1 MFRSVW
7 DLRCAGGV
15 RGVQTWSRSPA
26 CRVSI
31 TGGRPPV
38 CLGDRM
44 HRLQRRVALAM
55 LALSLA
61 LGAGWTARAQS
72 TGTLQG
78 TVTDASGAVVAG
90 AKVTATET
98 KTGVSRSV
106 TSDSAGSYAL
116 PALNPGT
123 YRLVVNAAGMQ
134 AQTLSGIVLAVDSTE
149 RVDVKLGVASTAQTV
164 EVTAAAEQ
172 MNTSNMTVGQVIGE
186 RTVQQIPLNGRHFLD
201 LGNLIPGSVT
211 APQSGFLTAPL
222 QGLGAA
228 SFDTA
233 GNREDTVNFMINGIN
248 LNDMSQNQI
257 TFQPSVA
264 TVSEFKVDNSSLS
277 AEYGRDSGAVVNVA
291 TRSGTNEFHGEAFDY
306 IRNNDVDAR
315 NYFNPSPVPMS
326 TFKRNNPGVDVG
338 GPVLIPHIYDGRN
351 RTFFFVSYEGL
362 LQSQGL
368 TINSGVP
375 TNTERASVTDPIVQK
390 LLTLVPTANDSTGTR
405 FLGSASSPVTV
416 EQFTGD
422 LLHNISATD
431 QLHFYYAWQQD
442 KRNEPTLP
450 GETIPNFGDHR
461 TAHRQIGTLVETHE
475 FGSNVVNEAR
485 LGFNRIAISFAPNF
499 VANPVSYG
507 INNGVGVDIGLP
519 QIAVSSIGLN
529 FGGPAGEPQGRFD
542 TTMVFSDNVSWLRG
556 KHSLDMGGEFRRF
569 VNDNFNRDTSTFVF
583 STVNS
588 FLADQAIEFIVTPQD
603 VVSRIFENAL
613 GAYVQ
618 DVYRVNSRLSLQF
631 GLRFDWDGTPTEGA
645 NRFVDFNPA
654 TMQLQRV
661 GTPGFSQ
668 VYSQNYSWNPRAGFI
683 WDVTGLGK
691 TVLRGGFTM
700 QNDEPVANLVSGLAS
715 NPPFAAPVL
724 YTSNA
729 TTPYVTFA
737 NAFTAASGL
746 PTLSPT
752 NVARNFS
759 DSYVESYNLNLQ
771 QQLPWGLVSQLAYV
785 GSHGVH
791 LRLALNQNQPING
804 VRPYAALSA
813 QSPYDPS
820 KGLGNITEYDSI
832 GSSHYNALWAT
843 LTRRFANGLDFNT
856 SYTWSKSM
864 DLNSLSSQGVILQNS
879 YDPAN
884 NYGLSDFD
892 ARNRWVFSS
901 VYALPFGHNR
911 LTKGWQLSAIAQLQ
925 SGNPL
930 TVVTTSALNGT
941 FGTVRPDILG
951 TVQTEHTRL
960 SSGAV
965 QYLPQS
971 LCYNPTSGCVFSSNG
986 QHFGNEA
993 RNSISGPG
1001 FEDVDFSVQKD
1012 TTIYRNVTLEIR
1024 ADAFNILNHPN
1035 FGQPL
1040 ATMSIGK
1047 GTITTGSF
1055 GEIVNTRFPVGDVG
1069 SSRQMQL
1076 AGRIFF

>member
-1 MFRSVW
+1 M
-7 DLRCAGGV
+7 
-15 RGVQTWSRSPA
+15 QTRIK
-26 CRVSI
+26 R
-31 TGGRPPV
+31 TG
-38 CLGDRM
+38 M
-44 HRLQRRVALAM
+44 ALAAIFM
-55 LALSLA
+55 TLAF
-61 LGAGWTARAQS
+61 GFHAGAQS

-78 TVTDASGAVVAG
+78 TVTDATGAAVAG
-90 AKVTATET
+90 AQVVATGT
-98 KTGVSRSV
+98 QTGVSR
-106 TSDSAGSYAL
+106 TAASDSVGSYSL
-116 PALNPGT
+116 PALQPGT
-123 YRLVVNAAGMQ
+123 YRLVVTASGMQ
-134 AQTLSGIVLAVDSTE
+134 PTTLDNIVLAVDSTE
-149 RVDVKLGVASTAQTV
+149 RVDVKLGVAASSETV
-164 EVTAAAEQ
+164 QVTAAAQQ
-172 MNTSNMTVGQVIGE
+172 MNVSDITVGQVIGQ

-201 LGNLIPGSVT
+201 MGLLIPGSVT

-257 TFQPSVA
+257 TFQPSIA

-277 AEYGRDSGAVVNVA
+277 AEYGRNSGAVVNVA
-291 TRSGTNEFHGEAFDY
+291 TRSGTNTLHGEAFDY

-315 NYFNPSPVPMS
+315 NYFNPHPVAMS
-326 TFKRNNPGVDVG
+326 TFKRNNPGADLG
-338 GPVLIPHIYDGRN
+338 GPVVIPHLYNGKD

-375 TNTERASVTDPIVQK
+375 TNAERTSVTDPIVAK
-390 LLTLVPTANDSTGTR
+390 LLTLVPQANDPTGTR

-416 EQFTGD
+416 EQYTGD
-422 LLHNISATD
+422 LLHNLTASD
-431 QLHFYYAWQQD
+431 QIHAYYAWQQD

-475 FGSNVVNEAR
+475 FNSSVVNEAR

-507 INNGVGVDIGLP
+507 INNGVSSDIGLP

-542 TTMVFSDNVSWLRG
+542 TTVVLSDNVSWLKG
-556 KHSLDMGGEFRRF
+556 KNTFNFGGEFRRF
-569 VNDNFNRDTSTFVF
+569 INDNFNRDTSTFVF

-588 FLADQAIEFIVTPQD
+588 FLADQAIEFVVTPQD
-603 VVSRIFENAL
+603 VVSRIFVDSL
-613 GAYVQ
+613 GAYAQ

-645 NRFVDFNPA
+645 NRFVGFNA
-654 TMQLQRV
+654 STLQLQRV
-661 GTPGFSQ
+661 GTPGFSS
-668 VYSQNYSWNPRAGFI
+668 VYNQNYTWNPRAGFI
-683 WDVTGLGK
+683 WDVTGAGQ

-700 QNDEPVANLVSGLAS
+700 QDDEPVANLVSGLSS
-715 NPPFAAPVL
+715 NPPFATPVL

-737 NAFTAASGL
+737 NAFSAASGL

-759 DSYVESYNLNLQ
+759 DAYVESYNLNLQ

-804 VRPYAALSA
+804 TRPYAALSA

-820 KGLGNITEYDSI
+820 KGLGNITEFDSI

-864 DLNSLSSQGVILQNS
+864 DLNSLSTQGVILQNS

-892 ARNRWVFSS
+892 VRNRWVFSS

-911 LTKGWQLSAIAQLQ
+911 LTKGWQTAVIAQLQ
-925 SGNPL
+925 TGNPL
-930 TVVTTSALNGT
+930 SVETTSSLNGT
-941 FGTVRPDILG
+941 FGTVRPDQLAP
-951 TVQTEHTRL
+951 VQTTYQHL
-960 SSGAV
+960 ASGAI

-971 LCYNPTSGCVFSSNG
+971 LCYTPTAGCIFSSNG
-986 QHFGNEA
+986 QHFGDMA

-1001 FEDVDFSVQKD
+1001 FEDVDFSLQKD
-1012 TTIYRNVTLEIR
+1012 TTIYRNAVFEIR
-1024 ADAFNILNHPN
+1024 ADAFNVLNHPN

-1040 ATMSIGK
+1040 STMSIGK
-1047 GTITTGSF
+1047 GAITAGNF
-1055 GEIVNTRFPVGDVG
+1055 GQIVNTRFPVGDVG
-1069 SSRQMQL
+1069 SSRQLQL
-1076 AGRIFF
+1076 AGRIIF

>member
-1 MFRSVW
+1 MRVMVRLRMRAVRVW
-7 DLRCAGGV
+7 AVLAVLSLGV
-15 RGVQTWSRSPA
+15 G
-26 CRVSI
+26 
-31 TGGRPPV
+31 
-38 CLGDRM
+38 
-44 HRLQRRVALAM
+44 RVAL
-55 LALSLA
+55 
-61 LGAGWTARAQS
+61 AQS

-78 TVTDASGAVVAG
+78 VVTDASGAVVAG
-90 AKVTATET
+90 AQVVATET
-98 KTGVSRSV
+98 ETGVSRTV
-106 TSDSAGSYAL
+106 VSDSAGGYAL
-116 PALNPGT
+116 PSLAPGT
-123 YRLVVNAAGMQ
+123 YRLVVSAQGM
-134 AQTLSGIVLAVDSTE
+134 APQTLGGVVLGVDSTE
-149 RVDVKLGVASTAQTV
+149 RVDVKLGVASTAETV
-164 EVTAAAEQ
+164 EVTGAAEQ
-172 MNTSNMTVGQVIGE
+172 MNTSDMTVGQVIGQ

-201 LGNLIPGSVT
+201 MGVLIPGSVT
-211 APQSGFLTAPL
+211 APQNGFLTAPL
-222 QGLGAA
+222 QGLGAE

-291 TRSGTNEFHGEAFDY
+291 TRSGTNDFHGEGFDY

-315 NYFNPSPVPMS
+315 NYFNPHPIPMS
-326 TFKRNNPGVDVG
+326 TFKRNNPGADVG
-338 GPVLIPHIYDGRN
+338 GPVVIPHIYDGRN

-375 TNTERASVTDPIVQK
+375 TNAERATVTDPIVEK
-390 LLTLVPTANDSTGTR
+390 LLTLIPQANDPTGSR

-431 QLHFYYAWQQD
+431 QLHAYYAWQQD

-475 FGSNVVNEAR
+475 FSSNVVNEAR

-499 VANPVSYG
+499 VADPVSYG
-507 INNGVGVDIGLP
+507 IDNGVTTDIGLP
-519 QIAVSSIGLN
+519 QVEVSSIGLN

-542 TTMVFSDNVSWLRG
+542 TTLVFSDNVSWLKG
-556 KHSLDMGGEFRRF
+556 KHTIDMGGEFRRF
-569 VNDNFNRDTSTFVF
+569 VNDNYNQDTSTFDF

-588 FLADQAIEFIVTPQD
+588 FLADQAIEFVVTPQD
-603 VVSRIFENAL
+603 VVSRIFENSL
-613 GAYVQ
+613 GAYAQ
-618 DVYRVNSRLSLQF
+618 DVYRVNARLSLQF
-631 GLRFDWDGTPTEGA
+631 GLRFDWDGTPTEGE
-645 NRFVDFNPA
+645 NRFVGFNAA
-654 TMQLQRV
+654 TEQLQRV
-661 GTPGFSQ
+661 GTQGFSS
-668 VYSQNYSWNPRAGFI
+668 VFNQNYNWNPRAGFI
-683 WDVTGLGK
+683 WDVTGAGR

-700 QNDEPVANLVSGLAS
+700 QNDEPVTNLVSGLAS
-715 NPPFAAPVL
+715 NPPFATPVL
-724 YTSNA
+724 FTSNA
-729 TTPYVTFA
+729 KTPYVTFA
-737 NAFTAASGL
+737 NAYSAANGL

-771 QQLPWGLVSQLAYV
+771 QQLPWGLVSQIAYV

-791 LRLALNQNQPING
+791 LRLALNENQPING
-804 VRPYAALSA
+804 ARPYAALSA

-864 DLNSLSSQGVILQNS
+864 DLNSLSTQGIILQNS

-901 VYALPFGHNR
+901 VYALPFGRNR
-911 LTKGWQLSAIAQLQ
+911 LTHGWELSAIAQMQ

-930 TVVTTSALNGT
+930 TVETTSSLNGT
-941 FGTVRPDILG
+941 VGTVRPNILSA
-951 TVQTEHTRL
+951 VKTEMTQL
-960 SSGAV
+960 SSGAI

-971 LCYNPTSGCVFSSNG
+971 LCYTATPGCIFSSNG
-986 QHFGNEA
+986 QQFGNEQ
-993 RNSISGPG
+993 RNSIIGPG
-1001 FEDVDFSVQKD
+1001 FEDVDFAVQKD
-1012 TTIYRNVTLEIR
+1012 TTLYKGVTLEIR

-1047 GTITTGSF
+1047 GTITAGNF
-1055 GEIVNTRFPVGDVG
+1055 GQIVNTRFPVGDVG

>member
-1 MFRSVW
+1 
-7 DLRCAGGV
+7 
-15 RGVQTWSRSPA
+15 
-26 CRVSI
+26 
-31 TGGRPPV
+31 
-38 CLGDRM
+38 M
-44 HRLQRRVALAM
+44 HRFWKWTTIAVLAFSVM
-55 LALSLA
+55 
-61 LGAGWTARAQS
+61 LGAGLKATAQS

-78 TVTDASGAVVAG
+78 TVTDATGAAVAG
-90 AKVTATET
+90 AQVVATET
-98 KTGVSRSV
+98 HTGVSRTV
-106 TSDSAGSYAL
+106 TSDSVGAYAL

-123 YRLVVNAAGMQ
+123 YRLVVSAPGMQ
-134 AQTLSGIVLAVDSTE
+134 PTTLENIVLAVDSTE
-149 RVDVKLGVASTAQTV
+149 RIDAKLGVAATAQTV
-164 EVTAAAEQ
+164 EVTGAAEQ
-172 MNTSNMTVGQVIGE
+172 MNTSTMTVGQVISE

-201 LGNLIPGSVT
+201 MGLLIPGSVT

-248 LNDMSQNQI
+248 LNDMVQNQI
-257 TFQPSVA
+257 TFQPSIA

-277 AEYGRDSGAVVNVA
+277 AEYGRNSGAVVNVA

-315 NYFNPSPVPMS
+315 NYFNPHPVPMS
-326 TFKRNNPGVDVG
+326 TFKRNNPGADLG
-338 GPVLIPHIYDGRN
+338 GPVILPHLYNGKD

-375 TNTERASVTDPIVQK
+375 TNTERSSVTDPIVQK
-390 LLTLVPTANDSTGTR
+390 LLTLIPQANDPTGTR

-416 EQFTGD
+416 EQYTGD
-422 LLHNISATD
+422 LLHNIGKND
-431 QLHFYYAWQQD
+431 QLHAYYAWQQD

-499 VANPVSYG
+499 VANPTSYG
-507 INNGVGVDIGLP
+507 INNGVNVSIGLP
-519 QIAVSSIGLN
+519 QIAVSNIGLN

-542 TTMVFSDNVSWLRG
+542 TTEVLSDNLSWLKG
-556 KHSLDMGGEFRRF
+556 KNTFNFGGEFRRF

-588 FLADQAIEFIVTPQD
+588 FLADQAIEFVVTPQN
-603 VVSRIFENAL
+603 VVSRIFENSL
-613 GAYVQ
+613 GAYGQ
-618 DVYRVNSRLSLQF
+618 DVYRVNARLSLQF

-645 NRFVDFNPA
+645 NRFVDFNA
-654 TMQLQRV
+654 STMQLQRV
-661 GTPGFSQ
+661 GTPGFSS
-668 VYSQNYSWNPRAGFI
+668 VYNQNYSWNPRAGFI
-683 WDVTGLGK
+683 WDVTGAGQ

-700 QNDEPVANLVSGLAS
+700 QNDEPVTNLVSGLAS
-715 NPPFAAPVL
+715 NPPFATPVL

-737 NAFTAASGL
+737 NAYSAASGL

-759 DSYVESYNLNLQ
+759 DAYVESYNLNLQ
-771 QQLPWGLVSQLAYV
+771 QQLPWGLVSQIAYV

-864 DLNSLSSQGVILQNS
+864 DLNSLSTQGVILQNS
-879 YDPAN
+879 YNPAN

-892 ARNRWVFSS
+892 VRNRWVFSS
-901 VYALPFGHNR
+901 VYAIPYGHNR
-911 LTKGWQLSAIAQLQ
+911 LTRGWETSVIAQLQ

-930 TVVTTSALNGT
+930 TVVTTSSLNGT
-941 FGTVRPDILG
+941 FGTVRPDLLG
-951 TVQTEHTRL
+951 SVQTEHL
-960 SSGAV
+960 QLASGAV

-971 LCYNPTSGCVFSSNG
+971 LCYTPTAGCIFSSDG

-993 RNSISGPG
+993 RNSIIGPG
-1001 FEDVDFSVQKD
+1001 FEDVDFSLQKD
-1012 TTIYRNVTLEIR
+1012 TKLFKNATFEIR
-1024 ADAFNILNHPN
+1024 ADAFNIMNHPN

-1040 ATMSIGK
+1040 AMMSIGK
-1047 GTITTGSF
+1047 GTITAGNF
-1055 GEIVNTRFPVGDVG
+1055 GQIVNTRFPVGDVG
-1069 SSRQMQL
+1069 SSRQLQL
-1076 AGRIFF
+1076 AGRILF